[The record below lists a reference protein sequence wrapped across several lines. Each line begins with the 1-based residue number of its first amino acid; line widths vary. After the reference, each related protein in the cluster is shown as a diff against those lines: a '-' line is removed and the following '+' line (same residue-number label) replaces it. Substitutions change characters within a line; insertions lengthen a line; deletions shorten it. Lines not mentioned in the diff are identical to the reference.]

1 LRLCKAIHRVLT
13 CKKSKLKLIQLRTE
27 LIDDIKCQLQL
38 AKELQAFNGFAQ
50 FQLLT
55 ELVVSLSKQAAGT
68 KKQEQKSIIIAA
80 KATVVH
86 LVSAER

>member
-1 LRLCKAIHRVLT
+1 
-13 CKKSKLKLIQLRTE
+13 
-27 LIDDIKCQLQL
+27 L